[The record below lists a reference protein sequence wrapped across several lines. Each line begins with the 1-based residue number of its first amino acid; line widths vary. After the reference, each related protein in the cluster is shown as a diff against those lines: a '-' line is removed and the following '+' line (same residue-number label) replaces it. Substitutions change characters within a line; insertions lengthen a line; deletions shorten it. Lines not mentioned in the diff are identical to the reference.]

1 MPEPKLIIL
10 NARVSTRQL
19 YLAVQKLPTRKY
31 PARLR
36 AIDQELMRRKAEGS
50 KAA

>member
-1 MPEPKLIIL
+1 MPEPRLIIL
-10 NARVSTRQL
+10 NSRVCTRH
-19 YLAVQKLPTRKY
+19 LAVQRLPARKY